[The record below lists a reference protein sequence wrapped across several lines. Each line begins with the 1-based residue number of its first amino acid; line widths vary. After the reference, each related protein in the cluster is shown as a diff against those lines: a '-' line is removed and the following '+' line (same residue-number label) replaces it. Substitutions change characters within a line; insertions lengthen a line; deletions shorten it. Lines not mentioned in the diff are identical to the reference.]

1 MRLGSHSGYYLA
13 RNRSQHFH
21 WQADYQFTRRFSDL
35 FWPFPR
41 LVIQFVTLP
50 LVAEKSYLLAPP
62 LVMSL
67 GLCLE
72 IYSQSS
78 IPRQPGNLTF
88 VFRLKL
94 WLSWISGNLMW
105 QVLTAF
111 LFALSGTSLQRLSI
125 LMLLA
130 QLATVSS
137 SSRGRYSIKTGQIL
151 RKLRVLHSESC

>member
-50 LVAEKSYLLAPP
+50 LVAEKSYLLAPA

-78 IPRQPGNLTF
+78 WNSY
-88 VFRLKL
+88 V
-94 WLSWISGNLMW
+94 
-105 QVLTAF
+105 
-111 LFALSGTSLQRLSI
+111 RLSSEALPELNFWRSNVASLNGI
-125 LMLLA
+125 PIWP
-130 QLATVSS
+130 VRHKSS
-137 SSRGRYSIKTGQIL
+137 KIVYSDTSRSASGSFTEFEGKMFNSMIAGQIL
-151 RKLRVLHSESC
+151 RKLKVLHSESW